1 MSTQITKKNSRTKLC
16 QDENGTNQSN
26 VPSSVNENSKVSKKD
41 KNLNEDE
48 LTNNDDDDDDIDP
61 YEIPFETFIVLCTE

>member
-26 VPSSVNENSKVSKKD
+26 VPSSNIENSKVSKND
-41 KNLNEDE
+41 KILNEE
-48 LTNNDDDDDDIDP
+48 EPTNSDNDDIDP
-61 YEIPFETFIVLCTE
+61 CEIPFEAFIVLCTE